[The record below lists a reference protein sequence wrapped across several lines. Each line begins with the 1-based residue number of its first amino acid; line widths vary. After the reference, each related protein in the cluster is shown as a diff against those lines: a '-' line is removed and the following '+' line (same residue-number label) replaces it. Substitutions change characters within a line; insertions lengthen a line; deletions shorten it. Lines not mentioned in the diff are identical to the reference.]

1 MLGIGQ
7 VYIPRD
13 LRHDIALSV
22 KNSPAGTPTHGPVT
36 PPPEMQHDMLDSIRD
51 SIEMT
56 ALAQS
61 IEEKEGGWTRPIYG
75 MAKKAV
81 EVAKKVVDG
90 EGHEQNA
97 RMQTHQGVEDAITK
111 ARSSKRRYDST
122 MAPTRDSE
130 ADDDVDHEVKSAM
143 KQIINQLAQD
153 ETKFKTRMNYSY
165 VAGRLIQGTIL
176 IVGAL
181 GMVVGTMEN
190 WNVISGAIVSCSTA
204 IYNFFSFSLLTSKYQ
219 TKYEGIKKLRT
230 SLMVQML
237 KNPTTRKNPINLLES
252 AAEQRLKLLEGT

>member
-13 LRHDIALSV
+13 LHRELAISV
-22 KNSPAGTPTHGPVT
+22 KNSPTGTPQVNPST

-61 IEEKEGGWTRPIYG
+61 IDENEGGWTRPIYG

-81 EVAKKVVDG
+81 EVAKNVRSSG
-90 EGHEQNA
+90 EQNA
-97 RMQTHQGVEDAITK
+97 RMQTHKGVEEAISK

-122 MAPTRDSE
+122 MSATARDSE
-130 ADDDVDHEVKSAM
+130 ADDDADDEVKCAM

-230 SLMVQML
+230 NLMVQML
-237 KNPTTRKNPINLLES
+237 KNPTTRKNPINLLEA

>member
-1 MLGIGQ
+1 MC
-7 VYIPRD
+7 
-13 LRHDIALSV
+13 
-22 KNSPAGTPTHGPVT
+22 PAT
-36 PPPEMQHDMLDSIRD
+36 PPPEMQHDILDSIRD

-56 ALAQS
+56 AMAQS
-61 IEEKEGGWTRPIYG
+61 IDEKEGGWTRPIFKAVDG
-75 MAKKAV
+75 IAKAAKKTDAV
-81 EVAKKVVDG
+81 D
-90 EGHEQNA
+90 QNT
-97 RMQTHQGVEDAITK
+97 RMQTHQGVEEAITK

-122 MAPTRDSE
+122 VERVSE
-130 ADDDVDHEVKSAM
+130 ADDEEVKSAM
-143 KQIINQLAQD
+143 KQIINQLAHD

-230 SLMVQML
+230 NLMVQML
-237 KNPTTRKNPINLLES
+237 KNPTTRKNPINLLET